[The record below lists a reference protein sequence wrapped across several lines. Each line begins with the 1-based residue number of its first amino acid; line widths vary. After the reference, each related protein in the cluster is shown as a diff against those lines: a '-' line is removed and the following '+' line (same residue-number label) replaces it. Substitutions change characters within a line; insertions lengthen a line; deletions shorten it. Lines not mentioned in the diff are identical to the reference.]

1 MIELPLLF
9 VAGLLGSSHCLGMCG
24 GFALTVGS
32 HAKTWADNALRQSL
46 YTCGRLFTYAFLGA
60 IAGYCGSRLTNQI
73 PALISL
79 PAILSVL
86 AGTILIY
93 QGLLAAGWLPKS
105 GVAGRT
111 SCLAGSFFTSFLVG
125 PRWLQVFLAGLLTGL
140 LPCGLLYGMVALA
153 ASTHA
158 MLTGMA
164 VMVVFGL
171 GTAPLM
177 ILAGLGG
184 SLMRLSWRKPLF
196 RLAACCL
203 IFTGAISVAR
213 GVGFLLI
220 PTSPTTTCPLCIKQ

>member
-9 VAGLLGSSHCLGMCG
+9 IAGLLGSSHCLGMCG
-24 GFALTVGS
+24 GFALTVGNN
-32 HAKTWADNALRQSL
+32 AKSWQDNALRQSL
-46 YTCGRLFTYAFLGA
+46 YTAGRLFTYAVLGA
-60 IAGYCGSRLTNQI
+60 VAGYCGSRLTSQI
-73 PALISL
+73 PALVSL
-79 PAILSVL
+79 PAILSVI
-86 AGTILIY
+86 AGVILIY
-93 QGLLAAGWLPKS
+93 QGLLSAGWLPKS

-111 SCLAGSFFTSFLVG
+111 SCLASSFFASFLVG

-158 MLTGMA
+158 MLPAIT

-203 IFTGAISVAR
+203 ILTGAISVAR
-213 GVGFLLI
+213 GASFLLAS
-220 PTSPTTTCPLCIKQ
+220 SPATTTCPLCVG